1 MENAIVLRRGP
12 DGRDLLRI
20 HFNKAL
26 KKWTI
31 PFIMAPVNTR
41 VVRRS
46 NALLHHSY
54 GELYF
59 VTNVLSYCLGV
70 AGMDEGCCSLLSL
83 LPQACVHIFVPSTKS
98 TVLPSVAHCYHYMCL
113 CVT

>member
-1 MENAIVLRRGP
+1 MELLLRRGP
-12 DGRDLLRI
+12 DRGDLLRI

-54 GELYF
+54 GKLCF
-59 VTNVLSYCLGV
+59 VTN
-70 AGMDEGCCSLLSL
+70 E
-83 LPQACVHIFVPSTKS
+83 
-98 TVLPSVAHCYHYMCL
+98 L
-113 CVT
+113 C

>member
-1 MENAIVLRRGP
+1 MHYNSLT
-12 DGRDLLRI
+12 
-20 HFNKAL
+20 

-54 GELYF
+54 GEH
-59 VTNVLSYCLGV
+59 TLSAMADKKMAACMLERSHNTVVETRSKAGPCSCSVICCLSDHASSSAKEIDV
-70 AGMDEGCCSLLSL
+70 LSL
-83 LPQACVHIFVPSTKS
+83 L
-98 TVLPSVAHCYHYMCL
+98 YR
-113 CVT
+113 

>member
-1 MENAIVLRRGP
+1 MMSLLCLRRGP
-12 DGRDLLRI
+12 DKSEQLRM
-20 HFNKAL
+20 HYNSPT

-54 GELYF
+54 GEHA
-59 VTNVLSYCLGV
+59 LSAMLDKLHEC
-70 AGMDEGCCSLLSL
+70 
-83 LPQACVHIFVPSTKS
+83 
-98 TVLPSVAHCYHYMCL
+98 
-113 CVT
+113 